1 MSNAKITRSNLIMTK
16 PKDALHK
23 AWLLPQKMYF
33 KKIMNITPS
42 KKYSNITPFKKYL
55 NISSSKNVFQ
65 NCYKLSIE
73 NKNTTYLNYSIF
85 KK

>member
-1 MSNAKITRSNLIMTK
+1 MSNVKITRSNLIMTK

-23 AWLLPQKMYF
+23 AWLLPRKMHF
-33 KKIMNITPS
+33 KKYLDITPS
-42 KKYSNITPFKKYL
+42 KKYL
-55 NISSSKNVFQ
+55 NIATSKKVFQ

-73 NKNTTYLNYSIF
+73 NGNTRYVKYSIF